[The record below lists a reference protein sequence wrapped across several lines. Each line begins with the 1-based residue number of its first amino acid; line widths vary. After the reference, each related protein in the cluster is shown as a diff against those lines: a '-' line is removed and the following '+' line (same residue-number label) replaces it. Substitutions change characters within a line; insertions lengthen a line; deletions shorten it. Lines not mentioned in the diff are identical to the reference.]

1 MKVVMISNYLNHHQ
15 LPFCQAMYEKEG
27 VQFNFVATIP
37 TPKWRMKFGYSD
49 MNNEYE
55 FVIRTYENA
64 QQQAAAMV
72 LCESADVVITGG
84 APRSYIEKR
93 LAEKKLTFCYS
104 ERIYKEKCP
113 WYEILPR
120 AIKYYFQYGRYKNLH
135 LLCASAYTAGDY
147 AKTGTF
153 LNKAYKWGYF
163 PEVKRYDDVSDL
175 IKNKKKNSIL
185 WVARLLPLKH
195 PEAAI
200 AVAERLRADGYDFQ
214 LNIMG
219 SGALENSLQESVDKK
234 GLSDYVNLLGNMP
247 HGEVRKYMEESQ
259 IFLFTSDRNEGWG
272 AVLNESMNSAC
283 AVVASHEIGAAPFLI
298 NDSENGYIYQS
309 GNTEDLYN
317 RVKTLI
323 DDNENRKKIQLNA
336 YKTIIEEWNGQN
348 AADKF
353 VSLTEKILAGD
364 SSGFISG
371 VCSKSERLKDNWYKK
386 EKRR

>member
-1 MKVVMISNYLNHHQ
+1 MKVVMVSNYLNHHQ
-15 LPFCQAMYEKEG
+15 LSFCQAMYEKEG
-27 VQFNFVATIP
+27 VEFKFVAATP
-37 TPKWRMKFGYSD
+37 TPKWRIKFGYSD
-49 MNNEYE
+49 MNNQYD

-64 QQQAAAMV
+64 LQQATAMV
-72 LCESADVVITGG
+72 LCEGADVVITGG

-93 LAEKKLTFCYS
+93 LLENKLTFCYS
-104 ERIYKEKCP
+104 ERIYKKKCP

-120 AIKYYFQYGRYKNLH
+120 AVKYYFQYGRYKNLY

-163 PEVKRYDDVSDL
+163 PEVKQYDDITEL
-175 IKNKKKNSIL
+175 IKKKTKNSIL

-200 AVAERLRADGYDFQ
+200 AVAEKLKADGYDFQ

-219 SGALENSLQESVDKK
+219 SGVLEKSLKDSVDKK

-283 AVVASHEIGAAPFLI
+283 AVVAGHEIGAAPFLI
-298 NDSENGYIYQS
+298 NDGEDGYIYED
-309 GNTEDLYN
+309 GNIDDLYN
-317 RVKTLI
+317 KVKVLI
-323 DDNENRKKIQLNA
+323 DDAGLREKFQINA
-336 YKTIIEEWNGQN
+336 YKTIAEEWNGQN

-353 VSLTEKILAGD
+353 VGLTEKILAGD
-364 SSGFISG
+364 SSGFTGG
-371 VCSKSERLKDNWYKK
+371 VCSKAEKLEDNWYK
-386 EKRR
+386 